1 MFSLKIG
8 RGDWVFLAAAIL
20 KLFCNFLLITPFF
33 NAFFRVFVVLEA
45 FQRWGEKKR
54 EQQPAGRRT
63 REICVPMD
71 FGAQGGTVLELG
83 VPCEGPFPGQRDGLC
98 LSFSSGCSRC
108 LGDSA
113 IFLKVENGIK
123 V

>member
-54 EQQPAGRRT
+54 EQQPTGRRT

-98 LSFSSGCSRC
+98 LSFSSGCSA
-108 LGDSA
+108 S
-113 IFLKVENGIK
+113 FLKVENRIK